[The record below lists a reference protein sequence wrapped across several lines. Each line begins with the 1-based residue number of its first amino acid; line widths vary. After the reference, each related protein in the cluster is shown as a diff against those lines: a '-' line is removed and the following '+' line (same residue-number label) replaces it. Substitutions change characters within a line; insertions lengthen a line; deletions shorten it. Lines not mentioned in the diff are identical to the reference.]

1 MVVLPAPT
9 IVTVPL
15 SATVATAGL
24 LLLVYV
30 NAPLLSLV
38 GAVRL
43 KEASRK
49 FLGCI
54 DHALIVGATLFTVKL
69 AVFDPEPKSNDEACI
84 AVTVAGAPTSVPEE
98 IVTTRWFVGTLTF
111 TYDMVPGN
119 CSTPVLIQL
128 PMVTGPL
135 PITFAPTLNDPV

>member
-15 SATVATAGL
+15 VVTVATAWL

-30 NAPLLSLV
+30 NTPLLSLV
-38 GAVRL
+38 GAVRV

-69 AVFDPEPKSNDEACI
+69 AVCDPAPKSNDEFCI
-84 AVTVAGAPTSVPEE
+84 AVTVAGVLASVAEE
-98 IVTTRWFVGTLTF
+98 IVTTRRFVGTLTF
-111 TYDMVPGN
+111 TYEMVPGKF
-119 CSTPVLIQL
+119 SP
-128 PMVTGPL
+128 
-135 PITFAPTLNDPV
+135 A